1 MINSKLEAGCA
12 LQAPDQSGRGSVL
25 AAGAA
30 GRAADQG
37 EAARGE
43 ALPRRPGPTQVKAS
57 VVQSRYIV
65 DTIDYDG

>member
-1 MINSKLEAGCA
+1 MGGGSTDQIRHRRQDQGCA
-12 LQAPDQSGRGSVL
+12 LQAPDQLGRGSVL

-43 ALPRRPGPTQVKAS
+43 ALPRRPGPAQVEAA
-57 VVQSRYIV
+57 Q
-65 DTIDYDG
+65 